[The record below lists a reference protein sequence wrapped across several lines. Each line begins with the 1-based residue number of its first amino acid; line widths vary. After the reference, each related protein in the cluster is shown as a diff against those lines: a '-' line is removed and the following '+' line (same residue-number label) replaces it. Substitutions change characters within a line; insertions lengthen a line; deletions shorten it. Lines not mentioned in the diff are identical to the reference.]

1 MSVLWLIALTVAF
14 ALLQAVIFHHF
25 NLRKLSYER
34 HFSQKSAFEG
44 QKVELIE
51 GMRNEKL
58 LPVPWLRAESR
69 IPRELAFEKEQMDAH
84 EVSGGLYHK
93 SIFFLP
99 PMSRIT
105 RHHEISLR

>member
-58 LPVPWLRAESR
+58 LPVPWLRVESR
-69 IPRELAFEKEQMDAH
+69 ISPDLRFQTAQEEREISEDECPA
-84 EVSGGLYHK
+84 GC
-93 SIFFLP
+93 
-99 PMSRIT
+99 IT
-105 RHHEISLR
+105 RAFSSCRR

>member
-58 LPVPWLRAESR
+58 LPGAVAARRIADSARAG
-69 IPRELAFEKEQMDAH
+69 
-84 EVSGGLYHK
+84 V
-93 SIFFLP
+93 
-99 PMSRIT
+99 
-105 RHHEISLR
+105 